1 MKNEASAQTNSA
13 NDFFLARQPILNR
26 NQRLV
31 AYELLFRSAYVGS
44 AGVTDDVAA
53 TATVIEHATELGLE
67 NIIGGSFAFVNI
79 DATVLMSDFVEFLPR
94 EKVVLE
100 ILETVIATDAV
111 VARIAVLRA
120 AGYRFALDDVVADSA
135 TVRKL
140 LPYMDI
146 IKIDIMEVAQ
156 NDLAAL
162 YSLFRGENKKML
174 AEKVETMDQFK
185 FCFDLGFD
193 YFQGYYFAK
202 PIILKGK
209 KISPSQ
215 LVVMQL
221 MNLIIAD
228 AETADIE
235 KAIKHDASLGLNL
248 LRLMN
253 TPAFMTTQKVE
264 SLMQALALLG
274 RRQLQRWLQIL
285 LYASAGKSDGLKSPL
300 LMLATMRGKLMELM
314 AQKMM
319 PRNQS
324 AADVAFTVGIMSLI
338 DALFC
343 VPMDQILQQISVV
356 EDVKLALLER
366 NGILGE
372 MLLLVEHSE
381 RAESNTTGLISEL
394 EHLQLGKDEL
404 YSMQVQAFEWS
415 DNVAQAAS

>member
-1 MKNEASAQTNSA
+1 MKNQASLHASSA
-13 NDFFLARQPILNR
+13 KDFFLARQPILNR

-31 AYELLFRSAYVGS
+31 AYELLFRAAAAGP

-53 TATVIEHATELGLE
+53 TAAVIEHATELGLE

-79 DATVLMSDFVEFLPR
+79 DAAVLMSDFIEFLPR

-100 ILETVIATDAV
+100 ILETVIATDEI
-111 VARIAVLRA
+111 VARIIQLRE
-120 AGYRFALDDVVADSA
+120 AGYRFALDDVIADSA

-140 LPYMDI
+140 LPHMDI

-156 NDLAAL
+156 DKLVPLYAL
-162 YSLFRGENKKML
+162 FKGENKKML
-174 AEKVETMDQFK
+174 AEKVENMDQFN

-221 MNLIIAD
+221 MTLIFAD
-228 AETADIE
+228 ADTAEIE
-235 KAIKHDASLGLNL
+235 KVIKHDASLGINL

-253 TPAFMTTQKVE
+253 TPAFMTTQKIE
-264 SLMQALALLG
+264 SLRQALAILG

-285 LYASAGKSDGLKSPL
+285 LYASGGKSDGLKSPL
-300 LMLATMRGKLMELM
+300 LMLATMRGKLLELM

-324 AADVAFTVGIMSLI
+324 AADVAFTVGIMSLM
-338 DALFC
+338 DTLFSS
-343 VPMDQILQQISVV
+343 PMDQILQQISVV
-356 EDVKLALLER
+356 EDVKLALLGR

-372 MLLLVEHSE
+372 MLSLVEHIE
-381 RAESNTTGLISEL
+381 RAETNTSNLASEL
-394 EHLQLGKDEL
+394 EHLNLGKEEL

-415 DNVAQAAS
+415 DNLSQAAA